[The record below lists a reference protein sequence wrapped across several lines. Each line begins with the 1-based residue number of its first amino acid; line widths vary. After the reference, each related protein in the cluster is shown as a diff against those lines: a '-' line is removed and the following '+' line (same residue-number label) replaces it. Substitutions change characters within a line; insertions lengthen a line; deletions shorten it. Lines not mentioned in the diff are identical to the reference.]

1 MSGLRRAT
9 RLAMFVVS
17 PAVVLAMSKWH
28 AVSHDYDFT
37 GSFRF
42 AWALSFAL
50 LLVLAAYAVGIPD
63 GLERRR
69 APAAGALAVVAAA
82 AAISVIQ
89 LVVGDA
95 LLPRFV
101 VFGSAVVLVPIY
113 VLLVSVSAG
122 NMARLEERVRVVFV
136 GDVLDAQMLGA
147 DVRVQPEHPVQV
159 VKTMTLDQAQPSVT
173 SPHPLALAVAE
184 TAATIIVL
192 SREAQL
198 DELIVHEAAA
208 LHEVG
213 VRVRTLS
220 LFYEQWLGKLPLQ
233 ELERTSLMFDIS
245 ELHRPEYS
253 RAKRLL
259 DVSLASVGALV
270 LLPLVP
276 LVVVGNVVANRGP
289 LFYRQLR
296 VGKGGSTFEILKFR
310 TMRPQGGALVNEW
323 TVEDDPR
330 ITPFGRVLRK
340 THLDEMPQMLNILRG
355 DLSIVGPR
363 PEQPAYVEELVA
375 KLPFYAFRHLV
386 RPGLTGW
393 AQVKYGYAGNESDAL
408 EKLQYDFY
416 YLRHQ
421 SVRFDLRIIGR
432 TLRSVVGR
440 RGR

>member
-1 MSGLRRAT
+1 MS
-9 RLAMFVVS
+9 RLAMFIGTPGIVG
-17 PAVVLAMSKWH
+17 AMSKWH
-28 AVSHDYDFT
+28 AAANEYDFT

-42 AWALSFAL
+42 AWALFFSL
-50 LLVLAAYAVGIPD
+50 LLTVSAYAFGLPDAVDVRRSTRAALAAVAVG
-63 GLERRR
+63 
-69 APAAGALAVVAAA
+69 AGA
-82 AAISVIQ
+82 ISLLQ
-89 LVVGDA
+89 LIVGDA

-101 VFGSAVVLVPIY
+101 VFGTAAAVVPFL
-113 VLLVSVSAG
+113 VLLTTVAAG
-122 NMARLEERVRVVFV
+122 GTARMEERVRVLFV
-136 GDVLDAQMLGA
+136 GDALEAKMLA
-147 DVRVQPEHPVQV
+147 TDVRMGPESPVQLV
-159 VKTMTLDQAQPSVT
+159 ATLDVLHAEPSMET
-173 SPHPLALAVAE
+173 PHPLSSAVSSAG
-184 TAATIIVL
+184 ATVLVL
-192 SREAQL
+192 SREAQAN
-198 DELIVHEAAA
+198 ELLVHEAAA
-208 LHEVG
+208 LHETG
-213 VRVRTLS
+213 IRVRTLS

-259 DVSLASVGALV
+259 DLGLALVGGLV
-270 LLPLVP
+270 LLLLIPV
-276 LVVVGNVVANRGP
+276 VVVGNLVANRGP

-296 VGKGGSTFEILKFR
+296 VGKGGATFEILKFR
-310 TMRPQGGALVNEW
+310 TMRPQSGQLVNEW

-340 THLDEMPQMLNILRG
+340 SHVDEMPQMMNILRG

-421 SVRFDLRIIGR
+421 GVRFDLRIIGR